1 MLRPSHLLLPLFLC
15 LGLCLGAC
23 APARYDLPPLAGGAE
38 RLPGKVV
45 WHDLITDTP
54 AATERFYGGLFGWTF
69 EPVPGVNYTLIRHD
83 GRAIGGLVDQGR
95 LPVDEDISQWVALLA
110 VDDIEAVAAAVG
122 PAGGRLLT
130 APTSLGRRGRVAV
143 AADPEGAVFALL
155 ESAGGDPPDRSAP
168 PAPGGFLWD
177 ELWAVDTAGAAAF
190 YRQLLPYEA
199 ETLALEGELDY
210 RVLSAAGRPR
220 AGLRTH
226 PVADSAPL
234 WVSYLRVADL
244 AALEGILAR
253 VEALGGR
260 VLQPATARPAGGYL
274 AVLQGPSGAG
284 IALQTWPLDS
294 TAETSP

>member
-1 MLRPSHLLLPLFLC
+1 MLRPRHLLLPLL
-15 LGLCLGAC
+15 LCLGAC
-23 APARYDLPPLAGGAE
+23 APASYDLPSLAGGAG

-45 WHDLITDTP
+45 WHDLISDTP
-54 AATERFYGGLFGWTF
+54 AATARFYGELFGWTF

-110 VDDIEAVAAAVG
+110 VDDIEAAAAAVG

-130 APTSLGRRGRVAV
+130 NPTSLGRRGRVAV
-143 AADPEGAVFALL
+143 AADPEGAIFALL
-155 ESAGGDPPDRSAP
+155 ETGGGDPPDRSGP

-177 ELWAVDTAGAAAF
+177 ELWAVDTAGAASF
-190 YRQLLPYEA
+190 YGRLLPYEA

-220 AGLRTH
+220 AGIRPH

-234 WVSYLRVADL
+234 WVNYLRVADL
-244 AALEGILAR
+244 AALEAILAR
-253 VEALGGR
+253 VDDLGGR

-284 IALQTWPLDS
+284 IALQTWPLEPA
-294 TAETSP
+294 AETLP

>member
-1 MLRPSHLLLPLFLC
+1 MLRPRHLLLPLL
-15 LGLCLGAC
+15 LCLGAC
-23 APARYDLPPLAGGAE
+23 APASYDLPPLAGSAD

-54 AATERFYGGLFGWTF
+54 EATERFYAELFGWSF
-69 EPVPGVNYTLIRHD
+69 DPVPGLNYSVIRHD

-95 LPVDEDISQWVALLA
+95 LPVEDDISQWVSLLA
-110 VDDIEAVAAAVG
+110 VDDIESAAAAVG

-130 APTSLGRRGRVAV
+130 PPTSLGRRGRVAV
-143 AADPEGAVFALL
+143 AADPEGALFALL
-155 ESAGGDPPDRSAP
+155 ETGEGDPPDRSQP

-190 YRQLLPYEA
+190 YRGLLPYEA
-199 ETLALEGELDY
+199 ETLALADELDY
-210 RVLSAAGRPR
+210 TVLSAAGRPR
-220 AGLRTH
+220 AGIRPH

-234 WVSYLRVADL
+234 WVNYLRVADL

-253 VEALGGR
+253 VEGLGGR

-284 IALQTWPLDS
+284 IALQTWPLVPPRES
-294 TAETSP
+294 SP